1 MALQSCILF
10 IFFLLF
16 KFSTTCC
23 YARSLTEPLKGGF
36 SVELIHRDSPKSPF
50 YNPTKTLFQKLNTS
64 FHRSLDRVNHF
75 YAKPKATK
83 NTPQSV
89 IISNQGEYLV
99 KYSIGTPPFEVMGIA
114 DTGSDLIW
122 SQCKPCEQCYN
133 QTSPLFDP
141 SKSKT
146 YEPVSCYS
154 TVCQTLGQ
162 TYCLS
167 DAQPN
172 CQYTVSYGD
181 GSHSQGNLAFDTLTL
196 GSTTDSPVAFPSI
209 PIGCGVNNAGTFDT
223 EGSGIVGLG
232 GGHVSLVS
240 QIGPS
245 IDFKFSYCLVP
256 LFHPKSSSKLNF
268 GENAVVDGPGTVST
282 PIIPGSVDTF
292 YYLKLEGM
300 SVGSKRIEF
309 VDDSASNDENGN
321 IIIDSGT
328 TLTILP
334 EKFYAKLE
342 SEVAANINLERVN
355 ITDQILSLCYN
366 SRGHNAVKAPPIV
379 AHFSG
384 ADVVLDSLNTF
395 VSVSDDVLC
404 FAFAPVESGSIF
416 GNLAQMNYL
425 VGYDLLRKTV
435 SFKPTDCT
443 KI

>member
-1 MALQSCILF
+1 MGLGGPAPTLPF
-10 IFFLLF
+10 
-16 KFSTTCC
+16 
-23 YARSLTEPLKGGF
+23 TEPLKGGF
-36 SVELIHRDSPKSPF
+36 SVHLIHRDSPKSPF
-50 YNPTKTLFQKLNTS
+50 YNPNQTHFQKLNDS
-64 FHRSLDRVNHF
+64 FHRSFNRVNHF
-75 YAKPKATK
+75 YPKPKASH

-89 IISNQGEYLV
+89 MTSNQGEYLV
-99 KYSIGTPPFEVMGIA
+99 KYAIGTPPFEVMGIA

-146 YEPVSCYS
+146 YQPVSCYS
-154 TVCQTLGQ
+154 RVCDSLGQ
-162 TYCLS
+162 TYCYS
-167 DAQPN
+167 DADPI
-172 CQYTVSYGD
+172 CQYAISYGD
-181 GSHSQGNLAFDTLTL
+181 GSHSEGILAFDTLTL
-196 GSTTDSPVAFPSI
+196 GSTTDSSVEFPNI
-209 PIGCGVNNAGTFDT
+209 PIGCGVNNAGTFDS

-232 GGHVSLVS
+232 GGVVSLIS

-245 IDFKFSYCLVP
+245 IDYKFSYCLVP
-256 LFHPKSSSKLNF
+256 MFDSKSSSKLNF

-309 VDDSASNDENGN
+309 VDDLTSDGEKGN

-342 SEVAANINLERVN
+342 SEVAAKINLERVN
-355 ITDQILSLCYN
+355 STDQILSLCY
-366 SRGHNAVKAPPIV
+366 STHAHNAVEAPPII

-384 ADVVLDSLNTF
+384 ADIVLNSLNTF
-395 VSVSDDVLC
+395 VSVSDNVLC
-404 FAFAPVESGSIF
+404 FAFAPVATGSIF
-416 GNLAQMNYL
+416 GNLAQMNHL
-425 VGYDLLRKTV
+425 VGFDLLRKTV

-443 KI
+443 KM